1 MKEVTVGEAERRS
14 ETAAFAACL
23 ATILELPLAA
33 VPHLEPG
40 QDPASSWQLSRWLG
54 GMGLG
59 LAPLAGAASS
69 SWAGPWIAR
78 VQSADGAQRC
88 AVVMYGVP
96 SGVAWDPT
104 GVTQADGWAI
114 TDGFL
119 IAPGDVTQARPA
131 RPSPPASAGT
141 IEGIWIAPAAGEPAQ
156 LVNTVL
162 ALAGRGLD
170 GDRHVAGTGT
180 FPSGL
185 PGSSLTLIEAEVCD
199 SFTPPLQASEHRRN
213 VVTRGISLNGL
224 VGREFTLGAAR
235 CRGMRLCE
243 PCRVI
248 VRYAGRPILRPLIH
262 GGGLRADILND
273 GTLSVGDPVT
283 PLAG

>member
-1 MKEVTVGEAERRS
+1 
-14 ETAAFAACL
+14 
-23 ATILELPLAA
+23 
-33 VPHLEPG
+33 
-40 QDPASSWQLSRWLG
+40 
-54 GMGLG
+54 
-59 LAPLAGAASS
+59 
-69 SWAGPWIAR
+69 
-78 VQSADGAQRC
+78 
-88 AVVMYGVP
+88 MYGVP
-96 SGVAWDPT
+96 SGVAWDPA
-104 GVTQADGWAI
+104 GVTQAGGWEI

-119 IAPGDVTQARPA
+119 IAPGDVAQARPA
-131 RPSPPASAGT
+131 RPSPPTSAGT
-141 IEGIWIAPAAGEPAQ
+141 IEGIWIAAAAGEPAQ
-156 LVNTVL
+156 LVSTVL

-248 VRYAGRPILRPLIH
+248 AGYAGRPILRPLIH
-262 GGGLRADILND
+262 RGGLRADILND
-273 GTLSVGDPVT
+273 GTLSVGDPVI